1 MSRSVVGC
9 GGQGKT
15 LAACLQDVARPQG
28 RREGLCVPGSMSMG
42 VSSLNRLFLTEL
54 YCLSW
59 FIDVSESQGPGAT
72 LQSFSFNCSP
82 YIPTLEL
89 LHVQPPTT
97 FFNPPSL
104 TRWQGTYVGKVG
116 SWAQLGTVGEG
127 QTLNS
132 QSQRWCESDGVS
144 HSVMSDSATLWTVA
158 CQAPLVHGILQA
170 RILEWV
176 AIPFSKDLPDPGI
189 EPGLLHCRQI
199 LYHLSHQGS
208 P

>member
-1 MSRSVVGC
+1 M
-9 GGQGKT
+9 
-15 LAACLQDVARPQG
+15 AACLQDVARPQG

-144 HSVMSDSATLWTVA
+144 HSVMSDSATPWTVA
-158 CQAPLVHGILQA
+158 CQAPLSMEFSRQEYWSEL
-170 RILEWV
+170 
-176 AIPFSKDLPDPGI
+176 PFPSPGI
-189 EPGLLHCRQI
+189 FPT
-199 LYHLSHQGS
+199 QGS
-208 P
+208 NLVSCTAGRFFTI